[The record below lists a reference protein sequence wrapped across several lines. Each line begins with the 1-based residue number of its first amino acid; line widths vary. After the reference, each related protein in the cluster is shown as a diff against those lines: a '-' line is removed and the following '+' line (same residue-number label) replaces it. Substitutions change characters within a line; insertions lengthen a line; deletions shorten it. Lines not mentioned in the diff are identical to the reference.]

1 MPTQDPVRKWILRP
15 VFVAFIMVLHFLF
28 MKNIAKTLRGYSV
41 LMMRR
46 TNEDGTLPEARM
58 VDAVKGK
65 LTEVVCE
72 AAPQSVHQVYILFK
86 GGIQSRLQLV
96 STGVSILCL
105 TKGMSEAA
113 LYSLSGGVKIPS
125 LKSVLLGMLPLA
137 FDTFVRVV
145 GQGLVLTYVP
155 AGIFIV
161 CLKYAASLALACPL
175 KQPNEPFHQK
185 AKTVVIN
192 GLAGLVSPTAFIQ
205 DSSIPREKLRKYF
218 ALNRIV
224 INTMLLIEL
233 SAILAVTMIQKG
245 DQYFVSS
252 PIASGV
258 PNWLTIPSNN
268 ISLVDCTHAC
278 PVQILSNSTLTLDR
292 SIFGQSSQSKW
303 GDHYKDCIDFVALKP
318 SSSIPLCMALILCAI
333 YTIIESFLMLWGAT
347 KTLSDRLLF
356 DQGDLPDRVFSCCVQ
371 ALGRVTSR
379 RVKVV

>member
-1 MPTQDPVRKWILRP
+1 
-15 VFVAFIMVLHFLF
+15 
-28 MKNIAKTLRGYSV
+28 
-41 LMMRR
+41 
-46 TNEDGTLPEARM
+46 
-58 VDAVKGK
+58 
-65 LTEVVCE
+65 
-72 AAPQSVHQVYILFK
+72 
-86 GGIQSRLQLV
+86 
-96 STGVSILCL
+96 
-105 TKGMSEAA
+105 
-113 LYSLSGGVKIPS
+113 
-125 LKSVLLGMLPLA
+125 MLPLA

-161 CLKYAASLALACPL
+161 CLKYAASLGLACPL

-292 SIFGQSSQSKW
+292 SIFGQSCQSKW

-356 DQGDLPDRVFSCCVQ
+356 DQGDLPDRVGC
-371 ALGRVTSR
+371 RDM
-379 RVKVV
+379 